1 MAYGD
6 MVYGDCKDLGR
17 RTVSDKV
24 LRDKTSNIAKI
35 PKCDGFQRVLASL
48 ASMVYNFFDKKSSSL
63 TDKSAKGGSANNE
76 IKQNEQLAEEL
87 QKPIVKKI
95 KKIKVYSLFK
105 DTIWGAGL
113 VEIQLIS
120 KFNRETRFLLCV
132 INIFSKYAWVAPLK
146 DEKGITII
154 NAFQKIL
161 DNSTKLQSTRKTN
174 KIWVHNGSEL

>member
-1 MAYGD
+1 
-6 MVYGDCKDLGR
+6 
-17 RTVSDKV
+17 
-24 LRDKTSNIAKI
+24 
-35 PKCDGFQRVLASL
+35 
-48 ASMVYNFFDKKSSSL
+48 MVYNFFDKKSSSL

-146 DEKGITII
+146 RFQRSNS
-154 NAFQKIL
+154 NAFQKIS
-161 DNSTKLQSTRKTN
+161 DNSTKFHSMRKTN
-174 KIWVHNGSEL
+174 KIWVDKGKFVFVLDTSYTLQVIC

>member
-6 MVYGDCKDLGR
+6 MAHGDCKDLAR

-35 PKCDGFQRVLASL
+35 PKYDGFQRAL
-48 ASMVYNFFDKKSSSL
+48 ASMVYNFFDKKSASL

-105 DTIWGAGL
+105 GTIWGAGL

-120 KFNRETRFLLCV
+120 KFNRGTRFLLCV
-132 INIFSKYAWVAPLK
+132 INIFSKYARSCSF
-146 DEKGITII
+146 ER
-154 NAFQKIL
+154 
-161 DNSTKLQSTRKTN
+161 RKRCN
-174 KIWVHNGSEL
+174 YC